1 MSAPLSVDSRGA
13 AVFAAEPRF
22 ASRLGVVLRRLAGAL
37 VGVALAAANAC
48 QQGSETAPKFTIAPD
63 TASLLVGQSIQLT
76 AVNAPTTASWSSDKT
91 TVATVIP
98 QTGFVQAVGRG
109 DATITASTGNA
120 SAQAHVHVTVPPAIG
135 LSKPTVAFDVTV
147 GDPDPAP
154 QTITVTNAG
163 DGTLGNVTVGAIA
176 YGQGET
182 TGWLTVGTS
191 GTSVPL
197 TITFTAKAQGLARGT
212 YTAIVPVTAPGI
224 DNSPQNIAVTLSV
237 LAPASIVLS
246 RSAVSLA
253 GIPKSTAED
262 SVAVTNGGDRP
273 LTGLSA
279 AITYTGAAQNWLTAT
294 LSATTAPATLRL
306 VANTAALDTGTYTAT
321 VRVSSTVAGVAAR
334 DLAVTLVVGPGPSIS
349 FSRSTVAVA
358 ATNGQNPTPQIVNV
372 TNGGGG
378 TLSGLAVGT
387 ITYAAGQPAGWLAAA
402 IDKATAPA
410 VITLTLTT
418 APLATGTYTATLPVT
433 SPVASNSPATL
444 TVSVTVGPPPAIAL
458 NPTSATF
465 SGWHGGTLPGQQPVQ
480 ITNTGGGTLSGLSFS
495 VSYGAGASGWLSGA
509 FQNGATTAPTTLLL
523 QPNTTNLSNGTY
535 TATVTIST
543 SIAGVASKTVSVSY
557 VIQSFTV
564 DVYPK
569 FSASGGAGTNTP
581 CTGCHTTGGQSP
593 NFSGT
598 SSTVY
603 NVVLGYV
610 TPGDDSPSAS
620 KLVCKITGDPSCP
633 SAMLM
638 PAAWVSIIRSWI
650 KAGAPP

>member
-1 MSAPLSVDSRGA
+1 M
-13 AVFAAEPRF
+13 
-22 ASRLGVVLRRLAGAL
+22 RRLVGGL
-37 VGVALAAANAC
+37 VGAVLVAANAC
-48 QQGSETAPKFTIAPD
+48 QQGTETGPKFSIAPD
-63 TASLLVGQSIQLT
+63 TASLLVGQAIQLT
-76 AVNAPTTASWSSDKT
+76 AVNAPTSTSWTSSNT
-91 TVATVIP
+91 GVATVVP
-98 QTGFVQAVGRG
+98 QTGYVQAVGRG
-109 DATITASTGNA
+109 DATITATTGSA

-147 GDPDPAP
+147 GDPDPTP
-154 QTITVTNAG
+154 QTVTVTNAG
-163 DGTLGNVTVGAIA
+163 DGTLGNLAVGAIA

-182 TGWLTVGTS
+182 TGWLTVSSS
-191 GTSVPL
+191 GNGVPL
-197 TITFTAKAQGLARGT
+197 TITFTAKAQGMARGT

-224 DNSPQNIAVTLSV
+224 DNSPQNIAVTMRI

-246 RSAVSLA
+246 RSTVSLA
-253 GIPKSTAED
+253 GIPKSTAQD
-262 SVAVTNGGDRP
+262 SVSVTNGGDRP
-273 LTGLSA
+273 LTGLSTA
-279 AITYTGAAQNWLTAT
+279 VTYTGAAQNWLTAT
-294 LSATTAPATLRL
+294 LNATAAPATLTL
-306 VANTAALDTGTYTAT
+306 LANTTALDTGTYTAT
-321 VRVSSTVAGVAAR
+321 VRVSSTVAGVASK

-349 FSRSTVAVA
+349 FSRATVAIA
-358 ATNGQNPTPQIVNV
+358 ATNGQNPPPQTVNV

-378 TLSGLAVGT
+378 TLSGLALGT
-387 ITYAAGQPAGWLAAA
+387 ITFAAGQPVGWVAAA
-402 IDKATAPA
+402 IDKTTAPA

-418 APLATGTYTATLPVT
+418 ATLATGSYSATLPVT

-444 TVSVTVGPPPAIAL
+444 TVSVTVGPPPAISL

-480 ITNTGGGTLSGLSFS
+480 ITNGGGGTLSGLSIS
-495 VSYGAGASGWLSGA
+495 VSYGAGASGWLSGT
-509 FQNGATTAPTTLLL
+509 FQNGTTTAPTTLLL

-535 TATVTIST
+535 SATVTVAS
-543 SIAGVASKTVSVSY
+543 SIVGVASKTVSVSY
-557 VIQSFTV
+557 TIQSFSV

-581 CTGCHTTGGQSP
+581 CTGCHTTGGQAP

-610 TPGDDSPSAS
+610 TPGNDSPSAS
-620 KLVCKITGDPSCP
+620 KLVCKITGDASCP

-638 PAAWVSIIRSWI
+638 PAAWVTIVRSWI